1 MMAAKISADKLKKLF
16 FDSLVNGRIPSYW
29 FTPPVTT
36 HFKQRPNP
44 RNERNLEKIR
54 SLQAAIEDLE
64 KEEEE
69 WKKAMSRVNMFHA
82 SSVNTEEKD
91 KELEFGDNYL
101 RELDEDLA
109 ARVKEAL
116 QPVNDMM
123 IDNDIKDTL
132 FKIKATCQSLEIINE
147 FQSRA
152 SKAIDR
158 FHISAARKL
167 RAADNQHENMV
178 KTDYFKTPEESRKE
192 LDDDTYKLASDVAA
206 NDLAEIRKLIEGMNA
221 LVNSQLQLQ
230 SVQNEQ
236 QPPTEK
242 QNADPPSIDPITHES
257 SVEPKDPV
265 HKPNPEQ
272 SAPIE
277 QNPANRPLFSHAAP
291 ELPPTGVIT
300 EVTHLT
306 SSRTLFFQ
314 LAQDA
319 TIDPLIIWL
328 RLSFQDPYI
337 SGMVLQ
343 YKGLD
348 GLWKCLL
355 NRDDSLR
362 RVIKQ
367 TLKNNMMLQ
376 MRVPREEDLLSV
388 R

>member
-1 MMAAKISADKLKKLF
+1 MNSQKHDSRSGLEFKVTSKKKANVNTMPTTPEVSPMRHDSSSSQYSNLPYTPENEFETISIYQDYLNTPQSPTTASTYTQLLETDVTPQDSKKLFKYLPTHLNEAAQLKQLIYWSGQETMKNEKPTLNKEMMAAKISADKLKKLF

-192 LDDDTYKLASDVAA
+192 LDD
-206 NDLAEIRKLIEGMNA
+206 EIGRA
-221 LVNSQLQLQ
+221 HV
-230 SVQNEQ
+230 
-236 QPPTEK
+236 
-242 QNADPPSIDPITHES
+242 
-257 SVEPKDPV
+257 
-265 HKPNPEQ
+265 
-272 SAPIE
+272 
-277 QNPANRPLFSHAAP
+277 
-291 ELPPTGVIT
+291 
-300 EVTHLT
+300 
-306 SSRTLFFQ
+306 
-314 LAQDA
+314 
-319 TIDPLIIWL
+319 
-328 RLSFQDPYI
+328 
-337 SGMVLQ
+337 
-343 YKGLD
+343 
-348 GLWKCLL
+348 
-355 NRDDSLR
+355 
-362 RVIKQ
+362 
-367 TLKNNMMLQ
+367 
-376 MRVPREEDLLSV
+376 
-388 R
+388 